1 MGVVTI
7 FGYIDMISI
16 EDFIED
22 IVGKAMRGHRMS
34 VQDLATKS
42 GASSSSITE
51 LLKGRVDEATVAS
64 IAPHLDLDTKS
75 LMIAGHKSWYPEPVN
90 VQGLEIY
97 NTKWAD
103 MYVNSYLV
111 WDKSNRVAVA
121 FDTGADSQQL
131 IDTVHSNDLT
141 LESIYLTHTH
151 TDHIADLERLKSSF
165 PSVRVYVSTK
175 EPIKGAELIEDGH
188 NFSIGNLSVNS
199 RLTWGHSKGGLTYV
213 INGLER
219 PIAIVGD
226 ALFAGSMGGG
236 VVSYIDALKTNRKYI
251 FTLPDHTVICPGH
264 GPMSSIGEEKKNN
277 PFYPEFK
284 NN

>member
-1 MGVVTI
+1 
-7 FGYIDMISI
+7 MISI
-16 EDFIED
+16 EDFVED
-22 IVGKAMRGHRMS
+22 IVGKAMRGYKIS
-34 VQDLATKS
+34 VQDLASKS
-42 GASSSSITE
+42 GASSTSIAG
-51 LLKGRVDEATVAS
+51 LLNGKIDEATIAS
-64 IAPHLDLDTKS
+64 IAPHLNLDPES
-75 LMIAGHKSWYPEPVN
+75 LIIAGQKSWYPKPVN
-90 VQGLEIY
+90 VKGLEMY

-111 WDKSNRVAVA
+111 WDSTTGIATA
-121 FDTGADSQQL
+121 FDTGANSEKL
-131 IDTVHSNDLT
+131 IETVRLNNLT

-151 TDHIADLERLKSSF
+151 TDHIADLARLKSSF
-165 PSVRVYVSTK
+165 PSIRVFVSEK
-175 EPIKGAELIEDGH
+175 EPLAEAELIEDRH
-188 NFSIGNLSVNS
+188 NFSIGSLSVKSN
-199 RLTWGHSKGGLTYV
+199 LTWGHSKGGLTYV

-236 VVSYIDALKTNRKYI
+236 MVSYMDALKTNRKYI

-284 NN
+284 K

>member
-1 MGVVTI
+1 
-7 FGYIDMISI
+7 MISI
-16 EDFIED
+16 EDFLED
-22 IVGKAMRGHRMS
+22 IVGKAMRGQRIS

-42 GASSSSITE
+42 GISSSSIAE
-51 LLKGRVDEATVAS
+51 LLEGRVDEETITS
-64 IAPHLDLDTKS
+64 IAPHLNLDSKS
-75 LMIAGHKSWYPEPVN
+75 LIISGRKSWYPEPVN
-90 VQGLEIY
+90 VQGLEMY
-97 NTKWAD
+97 NTKWSD

-111 WDKSNRVAVA
+111 WDRSNRTAVA

-131 IDTVHSNDLT
+131 IDTVHSNDLN

-151 TDHIADLERLKSSF
+151 TDHIADLARLKSNF
-165 PSVRVYVSTK
+165 PSIRVYVSEK
-175 EPIKGAELIEDGH
+175 EPIKEAELIEDGH

-219 PIAIVGD
+219 PVAIVGD

-236 VVSYIDALKTNRKYI
+236 VVSYMDALKTNRKYI

>member
-1 MGVVTI
+1 
-7 FGYIDMISI
+7 MISI

-22 IVGKAMRGHRMS
+22 IVGKAMRGHKIS
-34 VQDLATKS
+34 VQDLAADS
-42 GASSSSITE
+42 GASSTSIAQ
-51 LLKGRVDEATVAS
+51 LLEGKVDEATITS
-64 IAPHLDLDTKS
+64 IAPHLDLDPQS
-75 LMIAGHKSWYPEPVN
+75 LIIAGRKSWYPEPVN
-90 VQGLEIY
+90 IKGLEMY

-111 WDKSNRVAVA
+111 WDSSKSIATA
-121 FDTGADSQQL
+121 FDTGANSKQL
-131 IDTVHSNDLT
+131 IETVHSNDLT

-151 TDHIADLERLKSSF
+151 TDHIADLARLKSSF
-165 PSVRVYVSTK
+165 PSIRIYVSKK
-175 EPIKGAELIEDGH
+175 EPIKGAELIEDEH
-188 NFSIGNLSVNS
+188 NFSIGSLSVRS
-199 RLTWGHSKGGLTYV
+199 HLTWGHSKGGLTYV

-236 VVSYIDALKTNRKYI
+236 VVSYVDALKTNRKYI
-251 FTLPDHTVICPGH
+251 FTLPDDTVICPGH

-284 NN
+284 KNKHT